1 MRHGL
6 QPYARA
12 GLALSVLLTMGVA
25 TSTAAEPPTACSAL
39 LSPGVCYQRY
49 LQQIARATRLADLHA
64 FLTAERVQLLERGL
78 ARAREAGID
87 AAQIE
92 QTTLQLLQRG
102 VGTPGRIREQRFAH
116 EASLWIDR
124 PGLTVEVRLVIE
136 DNRWRIA
143 DERFRETPQF

>member
-1 MRHGL
+1 MHRSPRPDTRTRL
-6 QPYARA
+6 
-12 GLALSVLLTMGVA
+12 VLGVTLTLGMA

-49 LQQIARATRLADLHA
+49 LQQIARVTRLADLHA
-64 FLTAERVQLLERGL
+64 FLTSERVQLLERGL

-116 EASLWIDR
+116 EASLWVDR

-136 DNRWRIA
+136 DSSWRIA
-143 DERFRETPQF
+143 DERFRETPRF